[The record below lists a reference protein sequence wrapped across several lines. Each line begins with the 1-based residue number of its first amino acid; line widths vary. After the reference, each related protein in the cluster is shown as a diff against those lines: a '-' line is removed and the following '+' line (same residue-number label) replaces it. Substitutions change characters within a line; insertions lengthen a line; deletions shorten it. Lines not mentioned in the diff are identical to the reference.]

1 MDALAIYAIVAGG
14 IFAGLFLARTL
25 STLAKWSTFFSV
37 LLARHLTLPF
47 IVHRHR
53 LLGPWTRASVLLL
66 LSYAAINA
74 FLVVF
79 RADSLTGAGRRAG
92 ELALV
97 NLIFPLSAIHL
108 SNVADL
114 LGISWST
121 CRKIHRATGWMAT
134 ALLAVHV
141 VVAVQDH
148 EFSFPLSEMQN
159 LFTIIGAASLGAVA
173 LLSISWFRRWSYE
186 VFLRSH
192 QIFAILFVYGTWRH
206 LPSANRPPK
215 LYLVIALAV
224 FGTTSF
230 FGLVTLLYRNGLF
243 AGRGCPRAIV
253 TFKVREVKEADPV
266 VTATQIRIVLPRPV
280 TVEAG
285 QYINIWIPSV
295 GLWSWT
301 QTHPF
306 TVTSWSR
313 SAQDTLELLVQPRR
327 GLSADLLRYAPIAEE
342 SSISFLAL
350 FTGPHGTS
358 EDVSHYESILVIAS
372 GFGIAAA
379 VPYLKKMIY
388 GYNTCTSQVRR
399 LHLVWQVGSIGE
411 VAAAQSLLN
420 NLLKDDIVDDGYIL
434 NISIYVGDGLE
445 QNKLPFGQ
453 HERVCLYRSVPDYD
467 NIISLE
473 ASGDQVERLPNI
485 REERGRTLVMVST
498 ADELRDQ
505 LRETVKAY
513 LHQGVNLSELEYQ
526 PSAD

>member
-1 MDALAIYAIVAGG
+1 M
-14 IFAGLFLARTL
+14 
-25 STLAKWSTFFSV
+25 
-37 LLARHLTLPF
+37 
-47 IVHRHR
+47 
-53 LLGPWTRASVLLL
+53 
-66 LSYAAINA
+66 
-74 FLVVF
+74 
-79 RADSLTGAGRRAG
+79 
-92 ELALV
+92 
-97 NLIFPLSAIHL
+97 
-108 SNVADL
+108 
-114 LGISWST
+114 
-121 CRKIHRATGWMAT
+121 
-134 ALLAVHV
+134 
-141 VVAVQDH
+141 
-148 EFSFPLSEMQN
+148 
-159 LFTIIGAASLGAVA
+159 
-173 LLSISWFRRWSYE
+173 
-186 VFLRSH
+186 
-192 QIFAILFVYGTWRH
+192 
-206 LPSANRPPK
+206 
-215 LYLVIALAV
+215 IALAV

-358 EDVSHYESILVIAS
+358 EDVSHYESILMIAS

-420 NLLKDDIVDDGYIL
+420 NLLKDDIVDDGYVRIGSSRWTL
-434 NISIYVGDGLE
+434 QL
-445 QNKLPFGQ
+445 KL
-453 HERVCLYRSVPDYD
+453 
-467 NIISLE
+467 
-473 ASGDQVERLPNI
+473 
-485 REERGRTLVMVST
+485 TLTMI
-498 ADELRDQ
+498 
-505 LRETVKAY
+505 
-513 LHQGVNLSELEYQ
+513 
-526 PSAD
+526 

>member
-14 IFAGLFLARTL
+14 IFAGLFLVRTL
-25 STLAKWSTFFSV
+25 STLSKWSTFFSIM
-37 LLARHLTLPF
+37 LTRHLTLPF
-47 IVHRHR
+47 VVYRR
-53 LLGPWTRASVLLL
+53 QLVGPWTRASVLLHV
-66 LSYAAINA
+66 SYAASNA
-74 FLVVF
+74 FLVF
-79 RADSLTGAGRRAG
+79 FEADSLTGAGRRAG

-114 LGISWST
+114 LGISWRTS
-121 CRKIHRATGWMAT
+121 RKIHRATGWIAV
-134 ALLAVHV
+134 ALLAFHV
-141 VVAVQDH
+141 VVAIQDH
-148 EFSFPLSEMQN
+148 GTSFPLSEMQN
-159 LFTIIGAASLGAVA
+159 LFTMIGAVSLAAVA
-173 LLSISWFRRWSYE
+173 LLSIPWFRQWSYE
-186 VFLRSH
+186 IFLRSH
-192 QIFAILFVYGTWRH
+192 QLLTILFVYGTWRH

-215 LYLVIALAV
+215 LYLLIALAL

-230 FGLVTLLYRNGLF
+230 VELVTLLYRNGLF

-266 VTATQIRIVLPRPV
+266 VIATQVRIVLPRPV
-280 TVEAG
+280 TVEPG
-285 QYINIWIPSV
+285 QYINLWIPSV
-295 GLWSWT
+295 SLWSWT

-306 TVTSWSR
+306 TVTSWSQ

-327 GLSADLLRYAPIAEE
+327 GLSADLLRYAPVAPE
-342 SSISFLAL
+342 SSMSFSAL

-358 EDVSHYESILVIAS
+358 EDVSHYESVLVIAS

-399 LHLVWQVGSIGE
+399 LHLVWQVESIGE

-420 NLLKDDIVDDGYIL
+420 NLLEDDIVDEGYIL
-434 NISIYVGDGLE
+434 NISIYVGNGLE
-445 QNKLPFGQ
+445 RNKLPFGQ
-453 HERVCLYRSVPDYD
+453 HERVCLYRSEPDYD
-467 NIISLE
+467 SIISLE
-473 ASGDQVERLPNI
+473 ASGDQIERLPNI
-485 REERGRTLVMVST
+485 RDEHGRTLVLVTT
-498 ADELRDQ
+498 ADKLRDQ

-513 LHQGVNLSELEYQ
+513 LHRGVKLSELEYQ

>member
-25 STLAKWSTFFSV
+25 STLAKWSTFFSI
-37 LLARHLTLPF
+37 LLTRHLTLPF
-47 IVHRHR
+47 IVHRHQ
-53 LLGPWTRASVLLL
+53 LLGPWTRASVLLHV
-66 LSYAAINA
+66 SYAAINA

-79 RADSLTGAGRRAG
+79 RAASLTGAGRRAG

-114 LGISWST
+114 LGISWGT
-121 CRKIHRATGWMAT
+121 CRKVHRATGWMAT
-134 ALLAVHV
+134 ALLAFHV

-148 EFSFPLSEMQN
+148 GFSFPLSEMQN
-159 LFTIIGAASLGAVA
+159 LFTMIGAASLGAVA

-206 LPSANRPPK
+206 LPSAKRPPK
-215 LYLVIALAV
+215 LYLLIALAL

-230 FGLVTLLYRNGLF
+230 LELVTLLYRNGLF

-253 TFKVREVKEADPV
+253 TFKVREAKEADPV
-266 VTATQIRIVLPRPV
+266 VTATQVRIVLPRPL

-285 QYINIWIPSV
+285 QYINLWIPSV

-313 SAQDTLELLVQPRR
+313 STQDTLELLVQPRR
-327 GLSADLLRYAPIAEE
+327 GLSADLLRYAPVAAQ

-358 EDVSHYESILVIAS
+358 EDVSHYESVLVIAS

-399 LHLVWQVGSIGE
+399 LHLVWQVESIGE
-411 VAAAQSLLN
+411 VAAAQTLLN
-420 NLLKDDIVDDGYIL
+420 NLLKDDIVDEGYIL
-434 NISIYVGDGLE
+434 NISIYVGNGLE

-453 HERVCLYRSVPDYD
+453 HKRVCLYRSIPDYD
-467 NIISLE
+467 SIISLE

-513 LHQGVNLSELEYQ
+513 LHRGVNLSELEYQ